1 MKNITEEEKL
11 LLAATDSQMLSI
23 EKKVNGNFLKQLAFI
38 AISLVVLLAD
48 PVDLNQFLSKYSLP
62 SQGPL
67 LNLAL
72 LFLLTLL
79 YGQFGYLVSN
89 FANTR
94 FVQKRLYK
102 KILRNVQDSKVK
114 EISDLAIRPMSIFEI
129 FNSDSN
135 YTKKYK
141 TSFYFLTSMLLLVL
155 TLNHFLCLT
164 FIFELNLD
172 IKIETLIA
180 IFYSMI
186 LFFLYKEFVKGNSHH
201 EFSTIFKKYYTILII
216 LLALISSLAY
226 SITSLT
232 SS

>member
-1 MKNITEEEKL
+1 MENITDEEKL
-11 LLAATDSQMLSI
+11 LLSATDLQMLSI
-23 EKKVNGNFLKQLAFI
+23 EKKVNGNFLKQLAII
-38 AISLVVLLAD
+38 AISLVVIIAD
-48 PVDLNQFLSKYSLP
+48 PADLNQFLSKYSLP

-102 KILRNVQDSKVK
+102 KILQSIQDPKVK

-141 TSFYFLTSMLLLVL
+141 TSFYFLSGVLLLVL
-155 TLNHFLCLT
+155 TLNHFICLT

-180 IFYSMI
+180 ILYSA
-186 LFFLYKEFVKGNSHH
+186 LLYFLYKEFVKGNRHH
-201 EFSTIFKKYYTILII
+201 EFSNLFEKYYIILII

-226 SITSLT
+226 SITYLT